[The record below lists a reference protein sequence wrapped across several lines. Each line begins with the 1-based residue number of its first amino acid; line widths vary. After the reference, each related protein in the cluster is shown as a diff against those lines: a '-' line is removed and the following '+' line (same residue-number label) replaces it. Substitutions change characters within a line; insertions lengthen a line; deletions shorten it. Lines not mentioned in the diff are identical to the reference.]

1 MVPTFLPTGG
11 SRRISA
17 SASDRAGSGG
27 KRRSHMGLQITHVW
41 YITTTLIIQQLSD
54 SRQEFFKKQNNNKN
68 NKINILRPLYNS
80 YYLQILLLFF
90 LYSPPL
96 LSFFFRLRTQLIA
109 GSLIS
114 LFFYYSPLFLWWKN
128 DIKSYI
134 LPLSFIITNPL
145 FIDIDPPTINCFY
158 MKKPVSSHN
167 IIIAILVILSYKNKT
182 KRKKHTWRKKLWWQ
196 LFHTWIKQ
204 QKWFYYLHLS
214 IIFY

>member
-1 MVPTFLPTGG
+1 MIYYHNSNYPE
-11 SRRISA
+11 
-17 SASDRAGSGG
+17 
-27 KRRSHMGLQITHVW
+27 
-41 YITTTLIIQQLSD
+41 IIRF
-54 SRQEFFKKQNNNKN
+54 RQEFFKKQHNNNNK
-68 NKINILRPLYNS
+68 ISILRPL
-80 YYLQILLLFF
+80 QLLLSTNCCCF

-134 LPLSFIITNPL
+134 LPPSFIITNPL
-145 FIDIDPPTINCFY
+145 SSIDPPTINCFY

-182 KRKKHTWRKKLWWQ
+182 KRKNIHEEKNSDDNFFIHE
-196 LFHTWIKQ
+196 
-204 QKWFYYLHLS
+204 
-214 IIFY
+214 

>member
-1 MVPTFLPTGG
+1 MIYYHNSNYPE
-11 SRRISA
+11 
-17 SASDRAGSGG
+17 
-27 KRRSHMGLQITHVW
+27 
-41 YITTTLIIQQLSD
+41 IIRF
-54 SRQEFFKKQNNNKN
+54 RQEFFKKQNNNNN
-68 NKINILRPLYNS
+68 NKINILRPL
-80 YYLQILLLFF
+80 QLLLSTNCCCFF
-90 LYSPPL
+90 VFSSSIIIL
-96 LSFFFRLRTQLIA
+96 FFRLRTQLIA

-182 KRKKHTWRKKLWWQ
+182 KRKKHTWRKKNSDDN
-196 LFHTWIKQ
+196 FFIHE
-204 QKWFYYLHLS
+204 
-214 IIFY
+214 

>member
-1 MVPTFLPTGG
+1 MIYYHNSNYPE
-11 SRRISA
+11 
-17 SASDRAGSGG
+17 
-27 KRRSHMGLQITHVW
+27 
-41 YITTTLIIQQLSD
+41 IIRF
-54 SRQEFFKKQNNNKN
+54 RQEFFKKQHNNNK
-68 NKINILRPLYNS
+68 ISILRPL
-80 YYLQILLLFF
+80 QLLLSTNCCCF

-134 LPLSFIITNPL
+134 LPPSFIITNPL
-145 FIDIDPPTINCFY
+145 SSIDPPTINCFY

-182 KRKKHTWRKKLWWQ
+182 KRKNIHEEKNSDDNFFIHE
-196 LFHTWIKQ
+196 
-204 QKWFYYLHLS
+204 
-214 IIFY
+214 